1 MPQTNLEKT
10 NYRQRVWQFVLPAG
24 FILMGFA
31 LALRL
36 VAGVAYYNEQDTFWY
51 RDWAFDLS
59 NGFFSVYA
67 RAEQISLDYPPLYLF
82 LLAIT
87 NFFYKIFGRDCSA
100 YLQMLLLKFWP
111 ILADFIFGLLLY
123 RLLGRKFG
131 RATGLC
137 AALLWLFDPAVIFN
151 SAFWGQTDG
160 LLCMLLFLSYWQL
173 LQNRPVWAG
182 VLFAVAGLTK
192 FQALFFLPVFLW
204 FLWQKS
210 RPAKFFGSVAAAAVT
225 VLAVFLPFS
234 VGAKN
239 PLLLFQVYLGG
250 QGAYQKCTL
259 NAFNLYALFFKN
271 FSNDSL
277 PSPFGVSYSVLNYF
291 VLAALAVLL
300 ALLLWRARR
309 PCVFVT
315 SFLWM
320 NSLFLFT
327 TRMHESYQ
335 FVSVMFI
342 LIAAVLHK
350 NRSLLCCYAATT
362 ALVLANHLL
371 PMLSWNGAADF
382 NYYSYSLL
390 LAIFSLLNFLTYL
403 VTTGVCVAF
412 LLGQPPKAAPDPK
425 NNPICKE
432 DQLR

>member
-1 MPQTNLEKT
+1 MPQTSLEKT

-160 LLCMLLFLSYWQL
+160 LLCMLLFLS
-173 LQNRPVWAG
+173 
-182 VLFAVAGLTK
+182 
-192 FQALFFLPVFLW
+192 
-204 FLWQKS
+204 
-210 RPAKFFGSVAAAAVT
+210 
-225 VLAVFLPFS
+225 
-234 VGAKN
+234 
-239 PLLLFQVYLGG
+239 
-250 QGAYQKCTL
+250 
-259 NAFNLYALFFKN
+259 
-271 FSNDSL
+271 
-277 PSPFGVSYSVLNYF
+277 
-291 VLAALAVLL
+291 
-300 ALLLWRARR
+300 
-309 PCVFVT
+309 
-315 SFLWM
+315 
-320 NSLFLFT
+320 
-327 TRMHESYQ
+327 
-335 FVSVMFI
+335 
-342 LIAAVLHK
+342 
-350 NRSLLCCYAATT
+350 
-362 ALVLANHLL
+362 
-371 PMLSWNGAADF
+371 
-382 NYYSYSLL
+382 
-390 LAIFSLLNFLTYL
+390 
-403 VTTGVCVAF
+403 
-412 LLGQPPKAAPDPK
+412 
-425 NNPICKE
+425 
-432 DQLR
+432 